1 MSKALRSSPEARD
14 NILQEQQGMTD
25 SEGARLWEP
34 GDLVSS
40 PGSAAAWLSRLCPS
54 GLNLSPL

>member
-1 MSKALRSSPEARD
+1 MPEVLRSSWESRD
-14 NILQEQQGMTD
+14 GILQEWQGVTG

-40 PGSAAAWLSRLCPS
+40 PGSAAAWLSRL
-54 GLNLSPL
+54 PL